1 MAQKKYKRADLSKMK
16 MTELYEIAKHYKLKN
31 IKKIK
36 KFDLIQQL
44 TGELV
49 IGQEEPKKKV
59 SKPKASKPKA
69 SKPKASK
76 PKATKP
82 VEKKDESGLVKFHRG
97 LPKRSSMTWR

>member
-16 MTELYEIAKHYKLKN
+16 MTELYEIAKHYKIKN
-31 IKKIK
+31 VKKIN
-36 KFDLIQQL
+36 KFDLVQQL

>member
-16 MTELYEIAKHYKLKN
+16 MTELYEVAKHYKLKN